1 MTKQIIRF
9 GAAAMTTLLALVVL
23 WQFRI
28 VVVYVLISLALAAA
42 VRPLINRWARQIF
55 LVRLAFIFAS
65 VVALGGCGLL
75 LFLGGGSVMSEIQ
88 HLAHTVSVQDAWRL
102 PDWLN
107 SGPVQQGLV
116 ARLPPPSKL
125 FEAFTGLQGQLVLPA
140 VFGITQGAAGVVSGG
155 IVVLFMSLYWSIH
168 QIHFER
174 LWLSLIPAAQRKQA
188 RDIWRIVES
197 DIGAYIR
204 SEVAHSLMVGVVL
217 GLGYW
222 ALGSPYPTLLALA
235 GALACLI
242 PMVGVSLA
250 LILPLLAGLLTS
262 VQLTLLTVLYTL
274 IVFIALD
281 VWVKPHLFIRRQDN
295 SILTIIIL
303 IALANAFG
311 FIGIILA
318 PPVSAVCQIV
328 WSSLVSHRVASGAAA
343 QVSDLKERQ
352 ARVWETIK
360 EMDEPA
366 PPSLTNSMNRLTHLI
381 EKAEPVLHAAMVAEP
396 AGNLHSPPPDQG

>member
-1 MTKQIIRF
+1 
-9 GAAAMTTLLALVVL
+9 
-23 WQFRI
+23 
-28 VVVYVLISLALAAA
+28 
-42 VRPLINRWARQIF
+42 
-55 LVRLAFIFAS
+55 VRLALIFAS
-65 VVALGGCGLL
+65 MVVLGGCGLL
-75 LFLGGGSVMSEIQ
+75 LFLGGVSVMSEIQ
-88 HLAHTVSVQDAWRL
+88 QLAHTVSVQDAWRL
-102 PDWLN
+102 PEWLK
-107 SGPVQQGLV
+107 SSPVQQALF

-125 FEAFTGLQGQLVLPA
+125 FEAFTGMQGQLVLPA
-140 VFGITQGAAGVVSGG
+140 VFGFTQGAAGVVSGV

-174 LWLSLIPAAQRKQA
+174 LWLSLLPAAQRKQA
-188 RDIWRIVES
+188 RDIWRIVEP

-204 SEVAHSLMVGVVL
+204 SEVAHSLMAGVIL

-222 ALGSPYPTLLALA
+222 ALGSPYTTLLALT

-242 PMVGVSLA
+242 PMVGVGLA
-250 LILPLLAGLLTS
+250 LILPLLVGLLTS
-262 VQLTLLTVLYTL
+262 AQLSLFTVLYTL

-318 PPVSAVCQIV
+318 PPISAVCQIV
-328 WSSLVSHRVASGAAA
+328 WSSLVSRRAASGAAA

-396 AGNLHSPPPDQG
+396 DVDGLVKGKERYEPGSEHFDDISPKTN